1 MRKELMEKRND
12 MLTRSEE
19 ILNAAKG
26 EQRELTDAEA
36 AELAEIRDNVR
47 KLLELA
53 QLEKDTEE
61 LVEKADDTPKEEEQ
75 NMDQENR
82 SIELREEQEF
92 ERFIRSGELANASG
106 SGAALV
112 PTTIAKRIVA
122 KVYEVCPILARSQR
136 YNINGKLALPVY
148 GETAGHDNITV
159 AYAADFTAPDSHSGA
174 FSTVTLTGF
183 LAGALVKVG
192 NSLINNVEFDIV
204 GFVIDQMAMAMA
216 RFIEHEMLVGTSSP
230 AQKIYGMSAATNTVT
245 AAAQAAI
252 TADEIVKLH
261 DKIPD
266 IYQQNAIWI
275 MNPATRTALRLLK
288 GNDGRYLLNDDMG
301 SPFGATLLGKPVYVS
316 DNMPTLAHSARTV
329 FYGDF
334 TGLATNFVEDI
345 NIQILRERYADEH
358 ATGVVGWMEFDAN
371 VVDQQKLAVLVQA

>member
-12 MLTRSEE
+12 MITRSED
-19 ILNAAKG
+19 ILNAAK
-26 EQRELTDAEA
+26 EEKRELTEAEA

-61 LVEKADDTPKEEEQ
+61 LIEKEEPKEEKP
-75 NMDQENR
+75 MDQENR
-82 SIELREEQEF
+82 SIEIREAQEF

-106 SGAALV
+106 SGAAVV

-136 YNINGKLALPVY
+136 YNIAGKLDLPVY
-148 GETAGHDNITV
+148 GETSSHDNITV
-159 AYAADFTAPDSHSGA
+159 AYAADFTAPSSHSGA

-192 NSLINNVEFDIV
+192 NSLINNTQFDIV
-204 GFVIDQMAMAMA
+204 GFVVDEMAKAMA

-230 AQKIYGMSAATNTVT
+230 AQKIYGMSAATNTLT
-245 AAAQAAI
+245 AAAQAAV

-275 MNPATRTALRLLK
+275 MAPSTRTALRLLK

-316 DNMPTLAHSARTV
+316 DNMPALAHSARTI

-345 NIQILRERYADEH
+345 NVQILRERYADEH